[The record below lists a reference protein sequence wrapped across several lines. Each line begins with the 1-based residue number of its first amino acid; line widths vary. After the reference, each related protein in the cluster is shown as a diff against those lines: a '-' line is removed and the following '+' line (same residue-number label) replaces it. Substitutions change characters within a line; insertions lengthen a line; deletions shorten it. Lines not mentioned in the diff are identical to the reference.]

1 MKTIINNPMEKFKKI
16 LWFYILGTILTF
28 WILVLIR
35 KNYILFHDHFYLWSW
50 RFVLK
55 TTIIS
60 GVPIGAAIWVYLA
73 YKSPS
78 ISLDFNYFINLF
90 KNYFI
95 GILLAI
101 ILVEGMQLYA
111 YFNVADYFRATSYNI
126 KWFSLLLGA
135 PVAIVFH
142 SIKSL
147 KQ

>member
-1 MKTIINNPMEKFKKI
+1 MKKLLKAG
-16 LWFYILGTILTF
+16 WFYILGTILTF

-35 KNYILFHDHFYLWSW
+35 KNYILFHDHFFLWPW

-55 TTIIS
+55 TSIII

-73 YKSPS
+73 YKSPT
-78 ISLDFNYFINLF
+78 ISLDFNYFTNLF

-95 GILLAI
+95 GILLAY

-126 KWFSLLLGA
+126 LWYSLLLGT
-135 PVAIVFH
+135 PIAIVFH

>member
-1 MKTIINNPMEKFKKI
+1 MEKFKKI
-16 LWFYILGTILTF
+16 LLFYILGTILTF

-35 KNYILFHDHFYLWSW
+35 KNYILFHDHFFLWPW

-55 TTIIS
+55 TSIIS
-60 GVPIGAAIWVYLA
+60 GVATGAAIWIYLT
-73 YKSPS
+73 YKLPT
-78 ISLDFNYFINLF
+78 ISLNFNYFINFF

-95 GILLAI
+95 GVLLAF

-111 YFNVADYFRATSYNI
+111 YFTVADYFRATSYNI
-126 KWFSLLLGA
+126 TWFSLLLGA

>member
-1 MKTIINNPMEKFKKI
+1 MEKFKKI
-16 LWFYILGTILTF
+16 LWFYILGTILSF

-73 YKSPS
+73 YKSPT

-95 GILLAI
+95 GILLAF
-101 ILVEGMQLYA
+101 ILVEGIQLYA
-111 YFNVADYFRATSYNI
+111 YFTLEDYFRATSYNI

-135 PVAIVFH
+135 PVAIVFY

>member
-1 MKTIINNPMEKFKKI
+1 MEKFKKI
-16 LWFYILGTILTF
+16 IWFYILGTILTF

-35 KNYILFHDHFYLWSW
+35 KNYILFQDNFYFWRW

-55 TTIIS
+55 TAIIS
-60 GVPIGAAIWVYLA
+60 GVPIGATIWVYWA
-73 YKSPS
+73 YKFPT
-78 ISLDFNYFINLF
+78 ISLDFKYFINFF

-95 GILLAI
+95 GIVIAF

-111 YFNVADYFRATSYNI
+111 YITVADYFRATSYNI

-135 PVAIVFH
+135 PIAIVFH

>member
-1 MKTIINNPMEKFKKI
+1 MEKFKKI

-28 WILVLIR
+28 WLLVLIR
-35 KNYILFHDHFYLWSW
+35 KNYILFHDHFYLWPC

-55 TTIIS
+55 TSIIS

-73 YKSPS
+73 YKSPT
-78 ISLDFNYFINLF
+78 ISLDFKYFINLF

-95 GILLAI
+95 GILLAF
-101 ILVEGMQLYA
+101 ILIEGMQLYA
-111 YFNVADYFRATSYNI
+111 YFTVADYFRATIYNI

-142 SIKSL
+142 SINSL

>member
-1 MKTIINNPMEKFKKI
+1 MEKFNKI
-16 LWFYILGTILTF
+16 LLFYILGTILTF
-28 WILVLIR
+28 WILVLIL
-35 KNYILFHDHFYLWSW
+35 KNYILFHDYFYLWGW

-55 TTIIS
+55 TAIIS
-60 GVPIGAAIWVYLA
+60 GVPIGTAIWLYLA
-73 YKSPS
+73 YKSPT
-78 ISLDFNYFINLF
+78 ISLDFKYFINFF
-90 KNYFI
+90 KNYCI
-95 GILLAI
+95 GILIAF

-111 YFNVADYFRATSYNI
+111 YFTLDDYFRATSYNI

>member
-1 MKTIINNPMEKFKKI
+1 MEKFKKI
-16 LWFYILGTILTF
+16 LWFYILGTIVTF

-35 KNYILFHDHFYLWSW
+35 KNYILFHDHFFLWPW

-55 TTIIS
+55 ISIII

-73 YKSPS
+73 YKFLT

-95 GILLAI
+95 GILLAF

-111 YFNVADYFRATSYNI
+111 YFTVADYFRATSYNI

-135 PVAIVFH
+135 PVAIIFH

>member
-1 MKTIINNPMEKFKKI
+1 MEKFKKI

-35 KNYILFHDHFYLWSW
+35 KNYILFHDHFYLWPW

-55 TTIIS
+55 TSIIS
-60 GVPIGAAIWVYLA
+60 GVPIGAAIWAYLA
-73 YKSPS
+73 YKSPT
-78 ISLDFNYFINLF
+78 ISLDFNYFTNLF

-95 GILLAI
+95 GILIAF

-111 YFNVADYFRATSYNI
+111 YFTVADYFRATSYNI
-126 KWFSLLLGA
+126 TWFSLLLGF

-142 SIKSL
+142 TIKSL